1 MVSYEYE
8 EDNGNLKKVI
18 YGNGDYIR
26 YTYDEQDRLLLSYYK
41 SASEEAEVKLHEYVY
56 DKSGNLYQVTAHMAG
71 KTYRLS
77 YDLLDRLMRVTDEQG
92 NSYTYTYDVNN
103 CMVKMNH
110 TCGSSSADT
119 SYTYDKDSRE
129 VTTKCASS
137 YTRTTTYDKFGRVTK
152 RSWNTPAVFNTI
164 YTYFDNG
171 NNRFSLPKTIKNGT
185 ELLEY
190 AYDANGNITSIK
202 DSAGESTYQYDELNQ
217 LIRENNHVLDK
228 TLTYHYDLGGNL
240 TAVKEY
246 AFTTEEALPAQPQK
260 TETGTYSTTWK
271 DQLLSWDGTAMT
283 YDAIGNM
290 LTKGSASYT
299 WTQGRKL
306 SGVENGKSIQYFYD
320 HTGARTKKVVDG
332 TATEYRMAGDLL
344 VSEKTGTQTYW
355 YRYDSGA
362 NLVSVTI
369 GGEIYFYVRNA
380 QNDVIAFIDA
390 EGNTV
395 VKYTYDSWGKVLG
408 ITGSLA
414 DTVGVQNP
422 FRYRGYY
429 YDNETGMYYLKS
441 RYYDPN
447 IRRFLC
453 SDEMSTVKASMET
466 MHNRNLF
473 IYCNGNPITRYDVDG
488 EIWLS
493 ILKCAVSGII
503 SGAVS
508 VAEQMIIEGKE
519 FHEVDPIE
527 VGMAALSGAV
537 GGSIGEIAKHVAK
550 IRKYEKGLNMVAN
563 AAIAGVD
570 SYIHNDSIPVTILN
584 SASAG
589 MMGYI
594 GVGADTF
601 VNEHIDY
608 RITFKS
614 LTKEKL
620 PIDLKRAI
628 RKRDRVLY
636 VSSVKRNGKLFAINE
651 TISIA
656 TIKATSSPVPKKQ
669 EIRYVPC
676 HPQIAP
682 HPAYGL

>member
-1 MVSYEYE
+1 MT
-8 EDNGNLKKVI
+8 

-26 YTYDEQDRLLLSYYK
+26 YTYDDQDRLKLSYYK
-41 SASEEAEVKLHEYVY
+41 SASAEEEVKLHEYVY
-56 DKSGNLYQVTAHMAG
+56 DREGNLYQVTAHMAG

-77 YDLLDRLMRVTDEQG
+77 YDLLDRLMRVTDEEG
-92 NSYTYTYDVNN
+92 N
-103 CMVKMNH
+103 
-110 TCGSSSADT
+110 

-369 GGEIYFYVRNA
+369 GGEICFYVRNA
-380 QNDVIAFIDA
+380 QNDVIALIDG

-395 VKYTYDSWGKVLG
+395 VKYTYDSWGKVLS

-429 YDNETGMYYLKS
+429 YDSETGMYYLKS
-441 RYYDPN
+441 RYYDPG

-453 SDEMSTVKASMET
+453 ADTQV
-466 MHNRNLF
+466 
-473 IYCNGNPITRYDVDG
+473 
-488 EIWLS
+488 
-493 ILKCAVSGII
+493 
-503 SGAVS
+503 
-508 VAEQMIIEGKE
+508 
-519 FHEVDPIE
+519 
-527 VGMAALSGAV
+527 
-537 GGSIGEIAKHVAK
+537 
-550 IRKYEKGLNMVAN
+550 
-563 AAIAGVD
+563 
-570 SYIHNDSIPVTILN
+570 NDSILGTNLYAYCENEPIGMLDLDGN
-584 SASAG
+584 SAIAIGGGLFSLGESLSIVAKAVSAV
-589 MMGYI
+589 
-594 GVGADTF
+594 VGAFFAGALGRWLSTRPSTKNYTKTVVGTPAGTAPGTLYGDYLRDAAK
-601 VNEHIDY
+601 VKID
-608 RITFKS
+608 KS
-614 LTKEKL
+614 LAKVKVIPWYQGQNQRHHIVAQFSVKAQPAREILGKKDVDIG
-620 PIDLKRAI
+620 IDSDENTVLLKR
-628 RKRDRVLY
+628 
-636 VSSVKRNGKLFAINE
+636 
-651 TISIA
+651 
-656 TIKATSSPVPKKQ
+656 
-669 EIRYVPC
+669 
-676 HPQIAP
+676 
-682 HPAYGL
+682 GLHQRLHNY

>member
-1 MVSYEYE
+1 M
-8 EDNGNLKKVI
+8 
-18 YGNGDYIR
+18 
-26 YTYDEQDRLLLSYYK
+26 
-41 SASEEAEVKLHEYVY
+41 KLHEYVY

-77 YDLLDRLMRVTDEQG
+77 YDLLDRLMRMTDEQG

-103 CMVKMNH
+103 CMVKMDH

-129 VTTKCASS
+129 VTTKCATS

-246 AFTTEEALPAQPQK
+246 AFTTADALPAQPQK
-260 TETGTYSTTWK
+260 TETGTYSAAWK
-271 DQLLSWDGTAMT
+271 DQLLTWDGTAMT

-290 LTKGSASYT
+290 LTKGTTSYT
-299 WTQGRKL
+299 WIQGRKL

-332 TATEYRMAGDLL
+332 IETEYRMAGDLL

-380 QNDVIAFIDA
+380 QNDVIALIDA

-395 VKYTYDSWGKVLG
+395 VKYIYDSWGKVLS

-414 DTVGVQNP
+414 DTIGVQNP

-429 YDNETGMYYLKS
+429 YDNETGMYYLRS
-441 RYYDPN
+441 RYYDPGV
-447 IRRFLC
+447 RRFIC
-453 SDEMSTVKASMET
+453 ADGYASTGQGLVCCNMYA
-466 MHNRNLF
+466 
-473 IYCNGNPITRYDVDG
+473 YCENNPICRWDN
-488 EIWLS
+488 
-493 ILKCAVSGII
+493 
-503 SGAVS
+503 
-508 VAEQMIIEGKE
+508 EGTLFE
-519 FHEVDPIE
+519 
-527 VGMAALSGAV
+527 
-537 GGSIGEIAKHVAK
+537 
-550 IRKYEKGLNMVAN
+550 
-563 AAIAGVD
+563 AIAGLFKGVVD
-570 SYIHNDSIPVTILN
+570 TFIGWASNSVVAKGAATAAVADGPSPILDIVAVAATGISYIYYLTTQKAEKSK
-584 SASAG
+584 
-589 MMGYI
+589 
-594 GVGADTF
+594 
-601 VNEHIDY
+601 VNVKVKAVEKSEKDVIIY
-608 RITFKS
+608 RYGRGNPS
-614 LTKEKL
+614 NLTPKEKDYTSPGGL
-620 PIDLKRAI
+620 SFSDIPGYPSVMTTVNTINATGILVVVNDRPHHYSVYPIGA
-628 RKRDRVLY
+628 
-636 VSSVKRNGKLFAINE
+636 SVKQWSEAGSMSLWTQTLKSIVVKWDGGK
-651 TISIA
+651 
-656 TIKATSSPVPKKQ
+656 
-669 EIRYVPC
+669 
-676 HPQIAP
+676 
-682 HPAYGL
+682 

>member
-1 MVSYEYE
+1 MT
-8 EDNGNLKKVI
+8 
-18 YGNGDYIR
+18 YGNGDSIR
-26 YTYDEQDRLLLSYYK
+26 YTYDEQNRLKLSYYK
-41 SASEEAEVKLHEYVY
+41 SASAEEEVKLHEYVY
-56 DKSGNLYQVTAHMAG
+56 DREGNLYQVTAHMAG

-77 YDLLDRLMRVTDEQG
+77 YDLLDRLMRVTDEEG

-103 CMVKMNH
+103 CMVKMDH

-202 DSAGESTYQYDELNQ
+202 DSVGESTYQYDELNQ

-260 TETGTYSTTWK
+260 AETGTYSTTWK

-332 TATEYRMAGDLL
+332 TVTEYRMAGDLL

-380 QNDVIAFIDA
+380 QNDVIALIDG

-429 YDNETGMYYLKS
+429 YDSETGMYYLKS
-441 RYYDPN
+441 RYYDPG

-453 SDEMSTVKASMET
+453 ADTQVNDSVLGTNLYAYCENEPIGMLDSDGNSAIAIGGGLFSLGESLSIVAKAVSAVVGAFFAGALG
-466 MHNRNLF
+466 R
-473 IYCNGNPITRYDVDG
+473 
-488 EIWLS
+488 WLS
-493 ILKCAVSGII
+493 TRPSTKNYTKTV
-503 SGAVS
+503 
-508 VAEQMIIEGKE
+508 
-519 FHEVDPIE
+519 
-527 VGMAALSGAV
+527 VGTPAGTAPGTLYGDYLRDAAKV
-537 GGSIGEIAKHVAK
+537 K
-550 IRKYEKGLNMVAN
+550 I
-563 AAIAGVD
+563 D
-570 SYIHNDSIPVTILN
+570 
-584 SASAG
+584 
-589 MMGYI
+589 
-594 GVGADTF
+594 
-601 VNEHIDY
+601 
-608 RITFKS
+608 KS
-614 LTKEKL
+614 LAK
-620 PIDLKRAI
+620 
-628 RKRDRVLY
+628 
-636 VSSVKRNGKLFAINE
+636 VKVIPWYQGQN
-651 TISIA
+651 
-656 TIKATSSPVPKKQ
+656 Q
-669 EIRYVPC
+669 
-676 HPQIAP
+676 
-682 HPAYGL
+682 